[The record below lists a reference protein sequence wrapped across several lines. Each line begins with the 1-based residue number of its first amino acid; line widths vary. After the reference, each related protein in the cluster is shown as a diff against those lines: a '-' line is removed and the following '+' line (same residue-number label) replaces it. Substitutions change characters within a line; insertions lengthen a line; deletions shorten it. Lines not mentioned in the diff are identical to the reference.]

1 MRDQINVVSMF
12 VPYVDAKTLIH
23 CILSRTFD
31 SRYRWERIFETM
43 MVIRYEQL
51 VSYAIG
57 ENTVPL

>member
-31 SRYRWERIFETM
+31 SRYRWERIFGA
-43 MVIRYEQL
+43 MVVMGYEHL
-51 VSYAIG
+51 V
-57 ENTVPL
+57 